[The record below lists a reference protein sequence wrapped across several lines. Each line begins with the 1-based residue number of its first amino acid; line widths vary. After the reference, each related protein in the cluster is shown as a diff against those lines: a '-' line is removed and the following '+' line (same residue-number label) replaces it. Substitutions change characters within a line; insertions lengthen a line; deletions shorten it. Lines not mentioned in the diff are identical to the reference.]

1 MDELLPKA
9 TGFDAKI
16 EKRRAKIEI
25 RKEREISPG
34 LNGLCLF
41 VIIMCMLFYLQILMI
56 LHYWVVE
63 QGKYIYTV

>member
-41 VIIMCMLFYLQILMI
+41 VIMCMLFYLQILMI